1 MYIIKKEINSINEYI
16 EFICNYQNEAGT
28 ELGYR
33 GQGDNRWKLDS
44 TLNREKKRDI
54 STLCSVE
61 IDILKYKNI
70 PDFKFELNEFQRRL
84 GDSIPS
90 KYNKFHLM
98 FLGQH
103 YRLKTPALDWSTD
116 PLVSLFFALY
126 DFKYERDVFPVVFIL
141 KPAKLNE
148 NSMIIKNGAPICE
161 PLNIDK
167 LSNSIFDEWF
177 DDVNNTPFSSVP
189 LAVKSNYDISY
200 RISRQSGV
208 FTLMDARQPLS
219 HAWIQTNV
227 DGEPFGITIKIN
239 PIKVDDILQDLESL
253 NITKETIYGK
263 DHKEWDNICEEIVK
277 NTPKL

>member
-1 MYIIKKEINSINEYI
+1 MVD
-16 EFICNYQNEAGT
+16 
-28 ELGYR
+28 R
-33 GQGDNRWKLDS
+33 
-44 TLNREKKRDI
+44 
-54 STLCSVE
+54 
-61 IDILKYKNI
+61 
-70 PDFKFELNEFQRRL
+70 
-84 GDSIPS
+84 
-90 KYNKFHLM
+90 
-98 FLGQH
+98 
-103 YRLKTPALDWSTD
+103 